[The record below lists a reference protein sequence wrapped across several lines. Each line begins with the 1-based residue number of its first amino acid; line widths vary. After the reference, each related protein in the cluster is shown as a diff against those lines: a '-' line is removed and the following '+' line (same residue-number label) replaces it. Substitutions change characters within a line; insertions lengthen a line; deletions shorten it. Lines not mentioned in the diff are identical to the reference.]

1 MFPRSIRRSYVL
13 FFIMILS
20 FGAMFAAVFH
30 GMSTR
35 VPGERMSSAQMDVF
49 GAMFCLSV
57 LSGVLLCLNHV
68 FGKLLEHFRARKA
81 FVALANQR
89 HAALAMPRKIP
100 LVGEMIFWESGVE
113 TRVTL
118 ELSDIRVGKTFR
130 EIPPP
135 TPEDFKNPF
144 QAMMRPRRQS
154 PLPKS
159 LGYYARDKIHGAIQ
173 TGFEDAFSIHL
184 PCARVLPHAR
194 RKTSSAFASNC
205 PKPST
210 ILLIIITHCALG
222 SGASTMKP

>member
-1 MFPRSIRRSYVL
+1 MFPRSVRRSYIL
-13 FFIMILS
+13 FFIMFLSFIALFASINHGISTRLLIEKTSSVQSVIFGVLFVLNILS
-20 FGAMFAAVFH
+20 GIF
-30 GMSTR
+30 
-35 VPGERMSSAQMDVF
+35 
-49 GAMFCLSV
+49 
-57 LSGVLLCLNHV
+57 LCLNHV
-68 FGKLLEHFRARKA
+68 FGNLLEHFRARKA

-205 PKPST
+205 PKSST